1 MKKPA
6 RQRMIEIADDLF
18 YREGF
23 HAVGLD
29 RIINEVGVTKTT
41 FYNNFESKE
50 HLIQE
55 VLRWHDQWWRD
66 HFARKLREHGGDTAR
81 GQLEAVFDVIEELVN
96 TDAYNGCI
104 FINVAVQFPLP
115 HDPVHQLAAEHK
127 EKMEGILREL
137 AVFAGAKDTAA
148 LAHQL
153 ALLMEGA
160 YVTQQ
165 VSRNPAGL
173 QVARQM
179 SHQLIAQHL
188 GAAEATTK
196 AANRANPQ

>member
-6 RQRMIEIADDLF
+6 RLRLIEAADDMF
-18 YREGF
+18 YRDGF

-50 HLIQE
+50 HLIEE

-66 HFARKLREHGGDTAR
+66 HFARKLREFGGDTAR
-81 GQLEAVFDVIEELVN
+81 GQLESVFDVVEELVN
-96 TDAYNGCI
+96 SEEFNGCI
-104 FINVAVQFPLP
+104 FVNVAVQFPMP

-127 EKMEGILREL
+127 EKMEELLREL
-137 AVFAGAKDTAA
+137 AVFAGAKEPRA
-148 LAHQL
+148 LAHEL

-165 VSRNPAGL
+165 IKRNPGGL
-173 QVARQM
+173 QIAREI
-179 SHQLIAQHL
+179 SRQLIAQQISA
-188 GAAEATTK
+188 AAETTAE
-196 AANRANPQ
+196 AAE